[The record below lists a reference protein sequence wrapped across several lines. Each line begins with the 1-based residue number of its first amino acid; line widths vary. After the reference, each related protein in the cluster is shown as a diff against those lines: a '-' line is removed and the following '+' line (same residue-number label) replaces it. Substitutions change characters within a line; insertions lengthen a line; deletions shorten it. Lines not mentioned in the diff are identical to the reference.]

1 MKENNLTKKELA
13 EMNKKQLKEIL
24 KNGMTVEELIN
35 KLQNF
40 DKKLIV
46 INSRDKNKLPIDSV
60 EETQI
65 DYCYDEI
72 ISQKVVSIW

>member
-13 EMNKKQLKEIL
+13 EMNKEQLKEIL
-24 KNGMTVEELIN
+24 ENGMTVEELIN
-35 KLQNF
+35 KLQKF

-72 ISQKVVSIW
+72 ISLKVVSIW

>member
-1 MKENNLTKKELA
+1 MAQITEQYLLLD
-13 EMNKKQLKEIL
+13 EMNKKQFKKIL
-24 KNGMTVEELIN
+24 ENGMTVEELIN
-35 KLQNF
+35 KLQKF

-60 EETQI
+60 EESQI

-72 ISQKVVSIW
+72 IRQKVVSIW